1 MMEIYK
7 RTETA
12 ETAREEVCEE
22 EKEDEDEEVDPEM
35 TVPWH

>member
-22 EKEDEDEEVDPEM
+22 KEDEDEEVDPEM